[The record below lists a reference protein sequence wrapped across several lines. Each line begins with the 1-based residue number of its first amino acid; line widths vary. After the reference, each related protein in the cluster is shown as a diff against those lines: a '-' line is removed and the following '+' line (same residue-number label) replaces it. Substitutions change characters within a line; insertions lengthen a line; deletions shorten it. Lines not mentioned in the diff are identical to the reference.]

1 MLACMRFVIG
11 WACRG
16 FGGGWRWVRLL
27 GRSVRVLVGWGV
39 VVSVMVGVGQMG
51 MGGRGEKRMMARV
64 VQCKS
69 PAED

>member
-1 MLACMRFVIG
+1 M
-11 WACRG
+11 
-16 FGGGWRWVRLL
+16 RLL
-27 GRSVRVLVGWGV
+27 GRSVGGWVGWGMVVLVGVLVGWGV